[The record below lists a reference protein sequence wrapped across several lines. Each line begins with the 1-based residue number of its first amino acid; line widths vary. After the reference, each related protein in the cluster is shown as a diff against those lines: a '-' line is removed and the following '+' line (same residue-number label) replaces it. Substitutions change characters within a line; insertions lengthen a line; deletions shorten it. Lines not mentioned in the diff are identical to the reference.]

1 MEITDRQLFDRYVEY
16 KKSTVDK
23 EKIDQKLINAF
34 LRRKP
39 HASKADRR
47 KYEGSKEFEAQ
58 LPVRIQSGSAPSDS
72 MTVEP
77 LEVMTSLMRRV

>member
-1 MEITDRQLFDRYVEY
+1 MAGQEGQMEITDRQLFDRYVEY

-47 KYEGSKEFEAQ
+47 KYKGSKEFREKRQEQIERAQ
-58 LPVRIQSGSAPSDS
+58 ARFSEEKIL
-72 MTVEP
+72 
-77 LEVMTSLMRRV
+77 